1 MNVEIVDSL
10 APLTRSIE
18 RQIKQNREAIRQIE
32 NGEIKREAR
41 DSFMIL
47 NGRFPDDEFDP

>member
-1 MNVEIVDSL
+1 MNVEIVDRL

-18 RQIKQNREAIRQIE
+18 RQIKQNREALRQIE

-41 DSFMIL
+41 DSFKEST
-47 NGRFPDDEFDP
+47 GRFPDDEFEF